1 MNLGM
6 DTQSISRTPL
16 GSLRAT
22 PSRVSASFLN
32 PPSYELGRRNA
43 IYSGANRR
51 YFVPDFPGPI
61 SIKTVISGSA
71 AWEIAGRRF
80 VVHENSYLVLNDHQ
94 PYSMTIDSASPA
106 TTFVVFF
113 ERGFV
118 EDAHRAKTTSTAA
131 LLDVPAGVSSAPFVF
146 RERLTPQPSRVLDA
160 TRAFH
165 RALTSGRISRTAAE
179 EAFLNLAATLAREQ
193 LAANAAAS
201 RLPALRAATREEL
214 FRRVLRGRDFL
225 LSSLAEPV
233 SLAEAAR
240 AACLS
245 RFHFLRAFRDVFG
258 QTPHQFLTTQRLER
272 ARQLL
277 LRGDLSVTDVC
288 LESGFQSLGSF
299 SALFRRH
306 FGVSPRQV
314 QSSPRAKFQT

>member
-1 MNLGM
+1 MA
-6 DTQSISRTPL
+6 TQQISRTPL
-16 GSLRAT
+16 GSPRTATSRA
-22 PSRVSASFLN
+22 SASFLN
-32 PPSYELGRRNA
+32 LPSNELGRQNA

-118 EDAHRAKTTSTAA
+118 EEAHRAKATSTAA
-131 LLDVPAGVSSAPFVF
+131 LLDAPADAPSAPFVF

-165 RALTSGRISRTAAE
+165 RALVSGQVSRMAAE
-179 EAFLNLAATLAREQ
+179 EAFLNLAATLAHEQ

-201 RLPALRAATREEL
+201 RVPALRAATREEL

-233 SLAEAAR
+233 SLTEAAR

-245 RFHFLRAFRDVFG
+245 RFHFLRAFRHAFG

-277 LRGDLSVTDVC
+277 SRGDRSVTDVC

-314 QSSPRAKFQT
+314 QTSPHTKLRT